1 MLIAAG
7 KTMRLFSV
15 LAFTLACAAGL
26 SSETRVVS
34 RTSQGKTTI
43 VATEIREIAEGKD
56 LRVEE
61 RGEEGSTSTLL
72 AEDGTVKS
80 TEFRAKDGTI
90 RMVSDGKAVAISGTW
105 KDKPVSGQYDL
116 KGQAF
121 YGEGFKF
128 ATRAFARG
136 GCVPL
141 EFPMISPTKPSK
153 ALVLKLTKEGSAAFK
168 GREATEVKV
177 APSGALA
184 LFWSARLLIDDKGY
198 ILRYEG
204 NQGPGTADMV
214 TELVEVRE

>member
-1 MLIAAG
+1 
-7 KTMRLFSV
+7 MRLFSILAFMLV
-15 LAFTLACAAGL
+15 LATGL

-43 VATEIREIAEGKD
+43 ASTEIHEIAEGKD

-61 RGEEGSTSTLL
+61 SGEEGSTSTLI

-90 RMVSDGKAVAISGTW
+90 LLVSDGKAVAISGNW
-105 KDKPVSGQYDL
+105 KDKPISGQYDL
-116 KGQAF
+116 KGLAF

-128 ATRAFARG
+128 AARAFARG
-136 GCVPL
+136 GCAPL
-141 EFPMISPTKPSK
+141 KFPVISPTKPSK
-153 ALVLKLTKEGSAAFK
+153 AMVMKLTKEGSAVFK
-168 GREATEVKV
+168 GREATQVKV
-177 APSGALA
+177 APSGAMA
-184 LFWSARLLIDDKGY
+184 LFWSARLLVDEAGN

-214 TELVEVRE
+214 TELVEVKE